1 MIFIKRVR
9 LSESIVDALKNM
21 IVEEKF
27 QPGDRFYSEHKLAV
41 MLGVSRASI
50 REAIKIL
57 EVGGKVLV
65 LQGKGIFIAP
75 QPPVFEASP
84 RSLWFQE
91 NEKSLLDHF
100 EARILLE
107 ERTAGYAAEH
117 ADPQSLGDLEQAH
130 SSFLKEVGSGRT
142 AALIGADK
150 IFHQTVARMSG
161 NRTLYSLMKL
171 MATSLTEG
179 WITSLNVPGR
189 VEKTVE
195 EHGAVLDAIREKD
208 GKRAGRAMRLHLT
221 HALEDIRRSMG
232 EYPEEEALD
241 GAEGSGAG
249 RE

>member
-1 MIFIKRVR
+1 MISIKRVR

-27 QPGDRFYSEHKLAV
+27 QPGDRFYSEHRLAV

-50 REAIKIL
+50 REAVKIL
-57 EVGGKVLV
+57 EVSGKVLV

-75 QPPVFEASP
+75 EPPASEGAP
-84 RSLWFQE
+84 SSLWFQE

-117 ADPQSLGDLEQAH
+117 ADPQSIGDLEQAH
-130 SSFLKEVGSGRT
+130 DAFSREVVSGKT
-142 AALIGADK
+142 AVLIGADK
-150 IFHQTVARMSG
+150 IFHQIVARMSG

-171 MATSLTEG
+171 MTTSLSEG

-189 VEKTVE
+189 AEKTVE
-195 EHGAVLDAIREKD
+195 EHGAVLNAIREKD
-208 GKRAGRAMRLHLT
+208 GKEAGRAMRLHLT
-221 HALEDIRRSMG
+221 HALQDIRRTMG
-232 EYPEEEALD
+232 IYPKEEALN
-241 GAEGSGAG
+241 GAEGNGAG